1 MYYFAV
7 QSASRFLTSHKNL
20 MRLKADLTLFLIA
33 VIWGSA
39 FVAQRLAGQLGS
51 VYLFNGVRYILAG
64 LVVLPFA
71 WQALR
76 GLNQTGGIENP
87 THMPADQYK
96 WMFIAGLLLFI
107 AAAFQQA
114 GMQFTT
120 AGNAGFITSLYVV
133 LVPLVLF
140 FGWRERPHWLSI
152 IAVGMA
158 GVGAYLLSTGGRFE
172 VQKGDA
178 LELAG
183 ALFWALHVVVLGK
196 FASRF
201 EPMSFSVG
209 QLLVC
214 GILNLT
220 LGLFVE
226 PPVFSWTWA
235 GAAVYTAVLSLG
247 LCYTLQVWA
256 QRHTPPADAALILSL
271 ESVFAVLAGWLA
283 LNERLN
289 GVQIFG
295 CLLIFFAVGLSQL
308 KSYSSTIDRE
318 HLVEGR

>member
-1 MYYFAV
+1 
-7 QSASRFLTSHKNL
+7 
-20 MRLKADLTLFLIA
+20 MRLKADLTLLFIA
-33 VIWGSA
+33 VIWGTA

-51 VYLFNGVRYILAG
+51 VYLFNGVRYLLAG
-64 LVVLPFA
+64 LVVVPFVRWESA
-71 WQALR
+71 PSYPRAQF
-76 GLNQTGGIENP
+76 
-87 THMPADQYK
+87 K
-96 WMFIAGLLLFI
+96 WMFAAGFLLFV

-133 LVPLVLF
+133 LVPLVMF
-140 FGWRERPHWLSI
+140 FGWREQPHWLSVV
-152 IAVGMA
+152 AVGMA
-158 GVGAYLLSTGGRFE
+158 GAGAYLLSTGGRFE

-214 GILNLT
+214 GLLNLT

-256 QRHTPPADAALILSL
+256 QRHTPPSDAALILSL
-271 ESVFAVLAGWLA
+271 ESVFAVLAGWLV
-283 LNERLN
+283 LNERLTA
-289 GVQIFG
+289 VQMFG
-295 CLLIFFAVGLSQL
+295 CLLIFVAVGLSQL
-308 KSYSSTIDRE
+308 KSYSGTIDRN

>member
-1 MYYFAV
+1 
-7 QSASRFLTSHKNL
+7 
-20 MRLKADLTLFLIA
+20 MRLKADLTLLFIA
-33 VIWGSA
+33 VIWGTA

-51 VYLFNGVRYILAG
+51 VYLFNGVRYTLAG
-64 LVVLPFA
+64 LVVIPFVR
-71 WQALR
+71 WNSFPSHPR
-76 GLNQTGGIENP
+76 GQF
-87 THMPADQYK
+87 K
-96 WMFIAGLLLFI
+96 WMFVAGFLLFI
-107 AAAFQQA
+107 AAALQQA

-140 FGWRERPHWLSI
+140 FGWRERPHWLSVV
-152 IAVGMA
+152 AVGMA
-158 GVGAYLLSTGGRFE
+158 GAGAYLLSTGGRFE

-196 FASRF
+196 FAAQF

-214 GILNLT
+214 GLLNLT
-220 LGLFVE
+220 LGLFIE

-235 GAAVYTAVLSLG
+235 GAALYTAVLSLG

-256 QRHTPPADAALILSL
+256 QRHTPPSDAALILSL

-283 LNERLN
+283 LNERLTLIQ
-289 GVQIFG
+289 VLG
-295 CLLIFFAVGLSQL
+295 CVLIFAAVGLSQL
-308 KSYSSTIDRE
+308 KSYSGTIDRN